1 MRTVFSLIRRNL
13 RVFFRD
19 IAAVCLSLLAALVL
33 FVLYVAFLGGLQV
46 DTLRQQLPAA
56 SVADI
61 EWFVSSWVFAGI
73 VMITTVTTG
82 IAGLATFVQ
91 DRSSGRYKDFL
102 VAPVRGWQL
111 IAGYLVSSAAIAVV
125 MSVVVLIVG
134 QVYLLI
140 SGYPPAS
147 ALQLLQTLG
156 VIVLLSLTFSGMS
169 AFIVTFVKSTGAFGA
184 LSTVIGTVV
193 GFLAGA
199 YLPLGLLSSTVV
211 NTLNVLPFSQ
221 AAMLVRLPL
230 TNDSVAQLT
239 GGNAEAARTLN
250 EYFGM
255 TLMVNESTITPWLCV
270 GILLALLLAFTA
282 LASLRIGVVL
292 RR

>member
-1 MRTVFSLIRRNL
+1 MRSLVHRNL
-13 RVFFRD
+13 QVFFRD
-19 IAAVCLSLLAALVL
+19 IGAVALSLLAALVL
-33 FVLYVAFLGGLQV
+33 FLLYVAFLGGLQV
-46 DTLRQQLPAA
+46 ETLQEQLPAA

-91 DRSSGRYKDFL
+91 DRASGRYKDFL

-111 IAGYLVSSAAIAVV
+111 IAGYLVSSALIAVL
-125 MSVVVLIVG
+125 MSVVVLAIG
-134 QVYLLI
+134 QLYLVLT
-140 SGYPPAS
+140 GYPPAT
-147 ALQLLQTLG
+147 AWQLLQTLAA
-156 VIVLLSLTFSGMS
+156 IVLLSLTFSGMS
-169 AFIVTFVKSTGAFGA
+169 AFVVTFVKSTGAFGA
-184 LSTVIGTVV
+184 LSTVVGTVV

-199 YLPLGLLSSTVV
+199 YLPLGLLSATVV

-230 TNDSVAQLT
+230 TENSVSELT
-239 GGNAEAARTLN
+239 GGNAEAGRVLN

-255 TLMVNESTITPWLCV
+255 TLLVNDAVVSPLLSVMV
-270 GILLALLLAFTA
+270 LLALLVLFTGS
-282 LASLRIGVVL
+282 ASLRIGVVL